1 VAVAIKDA
9 VAVVTVCCATLK
21 DEVVNQILNA
31 MNFEK
36 RMARAIEIILRHK
49 ARGTQLTGIM
59 EKEQAEDGEVKGWD
73 FLIYSWIDKLYFG
86 VSAFGVGVPSVPVTA
101 VR

>member
-36 RMARAIEIILRHK
+36 RMQGALNLLVSWRKNKLK
-49 ARGTQLTGIM
+49 M
-59 EKEQAEDGEVKGWD
+59 EKSRDGT
-73 FLIYSWIDKLYFG
+73 S
-86 VSAFGVGVPSVPVTA
+86 
-101 VR
+101 